1 MATTSDLGQILGVSQ
16 SNCQIGYQL
25 LNDTNNKGSLN
36 SIQENM
42 VDVTF

>member
-25 LNDTNNKGSLN
+25 LIDTNNKGSPN
-36 SIQENM
+36 SMQESM
-42 VDVTF
+42 VDIIF